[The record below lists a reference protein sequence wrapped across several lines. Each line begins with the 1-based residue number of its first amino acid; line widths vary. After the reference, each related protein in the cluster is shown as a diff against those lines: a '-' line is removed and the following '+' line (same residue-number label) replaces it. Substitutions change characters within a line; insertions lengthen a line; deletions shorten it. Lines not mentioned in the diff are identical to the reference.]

1 MGKASTTC
9 PHGYRN
15 PMRDCATCKYEAQ
28 FPEGFTASRFNPAGR
43 NFDYPMPQEG
53 RMAKSYLWT
62 IEKDARAL
70 RKKLRDDDDLPGW
83 VQAKIVTAQDRI
95 GVVNRYMGHKIA
107 RAEGRAKTN
116 PSGTDALKVLAL
128 VGLGVVLYRTFGGS

>member
-1 MGKASTTC
+1 
-9 PHGYRN
+9 
-15 PMRDCATCKYEAQ
+15 MRDCATCKYEAQ

-53 RMAKSYLWT
+53 RMAKSYLYA

-70 RKKLRDDDDLPGW
+70 RKKLRDNDDLPGW

-116 PSGTDALKVLAL
+116 PNGTDALKALAL
-128 VGLGVVLYRTFGGS
+128 VGLGVVLYRQFGDVIKDTFRGS

>member
-1 MGKASTTC
+1 
-9 PHGYRN
+9 
-15 PMRDCATCKYEAQ
+15 
-28 FPEGFTASRFNPAGR
+28 
-43 NFDYPMPQEG
+43 
-53 RMAKSYLWT
+53 MAKSYLWT

-116 PSGTDALKVLAL
+116 PSGTDALTALAL
-128 VGLGVVLYRTFGGS
+128 VGLVFVLHRQFGDLIKDTFGGG

>member
-1 MGKASTTC
+1 MA
-9 PHGYRN
+9 
-15 PMRDCATCKYEAQ
+15 
-28 FPEGFTASRFNPAGR
+28 R

-62 IEKDARAL
+62 IEKEAREL

-95 GVVNRYMGHKIA
+95 SVVNRYMGHKIA
-107 RAEGRAKTN
+107 RAEGRAKSN
-116 PSGTDALKVLAL
+116 PLGQPVGAAPGVLPMLAVIGIGFGLAYMTDP
-128 VGLGVVLYRTFGGS
+128 YRKK